1 MNNLFLYLLF
11 IIVGVFGMYILYKP
25 QSNKYEQTLSLSYL
39 MLPLP
44 YIYGLY
50 VLGSLTAYFISENT
64 DFIETL
70 TFGRMVV
77 PLILVPVIYAAGIFL
92 SERMAFVTTIV
103 CVALTVWLQPIGDG
117 NPYPEMPVWCLR
129 LLIFIFASIYCLG
142 GIVQNFIPHTLLVP
156 KIAVLFG
163 LIMMAIFGAC
173 PAYVAL
179 SAAILLGA
187 LSGYLSVN
195 FYEVKIEIDDAAAIA
210 ISYMVCSLLLL
221 NMGELCL
228 PSCIILT
235 SVFWAELIVALWRR
249 YFVIRAGSLAES
261 TNYCA
266 AAQLLTPKTLTVSI
280 LKICGIVMFI
290 SWFQL
295 YSINGYSLLI
305 VSLLVALW
313 LNNSIA
319 LPNGGKQSLKEI
331 NQNFV
336 ADLKQN
342 ISEAKEALNRGRKDK
357 E

>member
-11 IIVGVFGMYILYKP
+11 ITIGVLGMYLMYKP
-25 QSNKYEQTLSLSYL
+25 QINKYEQTLNLSYL
-39 MLPLP
+39 VLPLP

-50 VLGSLTAYFISENT
+50 ALGSLVAYFISENT

-70 TFGRMVV
+70 TFTRMIV
-77 PLILVPVIYAAGIFL
+77 PLILAPVVYAAGIFL
-92 SERMAFVTTIV
+92 SERMAFVTTIA

-117 NPYPEMPVWCLR
+117 NSYPEIPVWSLR

-142 GIVQNFIPHTLLVP
+142 GIVQNFLPHTLLVP
-156 KIAVLFG
+156 KMVFLFG

-173 PAYVAL
+173 PAYAAL
-179 SAAILLGA
+179 SAAVLLGA
-187 LSGYLSVN
+187 LGGYLSIN

-221 NMGELCL
+221 NVGELCL

-235 SVFWAELIVALWRR
+235 SVFWAELIVALCRR
-249 YFVIRAGSLAES
+249 YFIIRAGSLAES
-261 TNYCA
+261 TNYYA
-266 AAQLLTPKTLTVSI
+266 AAQVLTVKGLTQGM
-280 LKICGIVMFI
+280 LKICGIMMFI

-295 YSINGYSLLI
+295 YSVNGYSLLI

-313 LNNSIA
+313 LNNSIS
-319 LPNGGKQSLKEI
+319 LPNGGKQTLKEI

-336 ADLKQN
+336 TDLKQN
-342 ISEAKEALNRGRKDK
+342 ISEAKEALNRGRKDD